1 MFLIDT
7 AKFDEYLDGLR
18 MEIPQLAEKIGLSK
32 NQVVNLRVK
41 LLMFLIDDLKKKNE
55 VKFEPVP
62 VASGEVR
69 ENIGP

>member
-1 MFLIDT
+1 
-7 AKFDEYLDGLR
+7 

>member
-7 AKFDEYLDGLR
+7 AKFDEYLNGLR

-41 LLMFLIDDLKKKNE
+41 LLMFLVVILMT
-55 VKFEPVP
+55 
-62 VASGEVR
+62 
-69 ENIGP
+69 

>member
-18 MEIPQLAEKIGLSK
+18 
-32 NQVVNLRVK
+32 
-41 LLMFLIDDLKKKNE
+41 IDDLKKKNE